1 MRQAAIDIHGAG
13 IVGGFFTPRRSLD
26 YEFARHTI
34 YRRRWLDGMLNFYYR
49 EAA

>member
-1 MRQAAIDIHGAG
+1 MSVPYVVQMSI
-13 IVGGFFTPRRSLD
+13 PSP
-26 YEFARHTI
+26 I